1 MEAIAFYDMLNL
13 FIYKGKSCE
22 GNNVMFSKAAGF
34 DMCIRPAEI
43 TVLKGKLGIM
53 LTADR

>member
-1 MEAIAFYDMLNL
+1 MEAIAFYGMLNL
-13 FIYKGKSCE
+13 FIYKEKSCK
-22 GNNVMFSKAAGF
+22 GNSATFSKAAGF

-43 TVLKGKLGIM
+43 IVLKGKLGIV

>member
-22 GNNVMFSKAAGF
+22 GNSVTFSKAAGF
-34 DMCIRPAEI
+34 DVCIRPAEI

>member
-13 FIYKGKSCE
+13 FICKGKRCE
-22 GNNVMFSKAAGF
+22 GNGVTFSKAAGF
-34 DMCIRPAEI
+34 DMCIGPAEI
-43 TVLKGKLGIM
+43 VELKRQLGIV